1 MADITHGTWIK
12 DGKAVDKVFSNG
24 KQVYGRNLWAV
35 SQSDFGYFSLARQS
49 LVTTQSGD
57 FNKYRKDMIATNG
70 AKYISVRHIGD
81 IPSNL
86 TYGAEGRII
95 AFDKNQEFISAI
107 LKPTSDADYFAVGEI
122 PENTGYVLL
131 NIVWGDSG
139 ETMIQFGNQETDWT
153 PAPEDILN

>member
-1 MADITHGTWIK
+1 MSTINGRACVVN
-12 DGKAVDKVFSNG
+12 GKAVDKVFSNG
-24 KQVYGRNLWAV
+24 RQVYGRNLWAV
-35 SQSDFGYFSLARQS
+35 SQSEFGYFSLARQS

-86 TYGAEGRII
+86 TSGAEGRII
-95 AFDKNQEFISAI
+95 AFDKDQKFISLI
-107 LKPTSDADYFAVGEI
+107 LRPTADADYFAVGEI
-122 PENTGYVLL
+122 PENTVYVLFH
-131 NIVWGDSG
+131 IVWGDSG